1 MKTSTSIPTSSTLLN
16 SAQFAP
22 PRPQNA
28 LRAGLLGFA
37 TAASVAVGSAF
48 GAKAA
53 EEPAHQVVIKDGDFQ
68 VREYDAYAVAETVV
82 SPPFDAAT
90 RVGFGR
96 LVRYISGANNSD
108 QKIEMTAPVEMKPR
122 GEKIKMT
129 APVVLSPAGYSGAS
143 DGPKLTG
150 AAIETWTMAFVLPEG
165 YTADTAPRP
174 ANPTIRIRDVAP
186 GRVAT
191 VRFNGF
197 LRQRNA
203 EQQRKRLEAWLTEG
217 GLEHEDD
224 WRTVGYNPPWT
235 IPQLRRNEVLVTL
248 P

>member
-1 MKTSTSIPTSSTLLN
+1 MKTSTLISSPPLH
-16 SAQFAP
+16 SAQSAP
-22 PRPQNA
+22 SRPQNS
-28 LRAGLLGFA
+28 LWAGLLGIA
-37 TAASVAVGSAF
+37 TAATVAACSAF

-53 EEPAHQVVIKDGDFQ
+53 EEPAHQVVIEDQEFQ

-96 LVRYISGANNSD
+96 LVRYISGANTGE

-122 GEKIKMT
+122 GQKIKMT

-150 AAIETWTMAFVLPEG
+150 TEIENWTMAFVLPEG
-165 YTADTAPRP
+165 YTADTAPEP
-174 ANPTIRIRDVAP
+174 TNPTIRIRDVAP
-186 GRVAT
+186 RRVAT
-191 VRFNGF
+191 VRFNGI

-203 EQQRKRLEAWLTEG
+203 EQQRKRLEAWLAER

-224 WRTVGYNPPWT
+224 WRTAGYNPPWT

-248 P
+248 R